1 MINTIFCFFFCAKV
15 ITYQVT
21 YQQPYVAKT
30 EEVQQEEDEPL
41 STKPER
47 AYITTNSKESPMG
60 SDRSTDQK
68 RLDNTNWTNEQKNV
82 WKAKSPISGYVSTY
96 TATYGGCLGCKQYF
110 DEKGQLYYKMAN
122 GEKLD
127 DNRLTIAFYDLGIMP
142 LGTRVSLVNR
152 TNGKSIVATIT
163 DTGGFMACC
172 GRIADLSLATANAI
186 GARTDIDLVEI
197 TEVSKVA
204 EK

>member
-1 MINTIFCFFFCAKV
+1 MLDQIFCFFFCAKV
-15 ITYQVT
+15 IVHQVA
-21 YQQPYVAKT
+21 YVPKPEQAQ
-30 EEVQQEEDEPL
+30 EVQDADPL
-41 STKPER
+41 SKSPQKGGN
-47 AYITTNSKESPMG
+47 ITTDSKESPMG
-60 SDRSTDQK
+60 SDGSTDQK

-142 LGTRVSLVNR
+142 LGTRVSLINR

-163 DTGGFMACC
+163 DTGGFMDCC
-172 GRIADLSLATANAI
+172 NRIADLSLATANAL
-186 GARTDIDLVEI
+186 GARTDLDIVEI
-197 TEVSKVA
+197 TEVPKIA

>member
-1 MINTIFCFFFCAKV
+1 MIIDQIFCFFFCAKV
-15 ITYQVT
+15 ISHQIT

-30 EEVQQEEDEPL
+30 EEIQQEEDDPL
-41 STKPER
+41 SKSPER
-47 AYITTNSKESPMG
+47 GIQTKLGSKRIAPPNSTGDPTNAQE
-60 SDRSTDQK
+60 
-68 RLDNTNWTNEQKNV
+68 EQKGV
-82 WKAKSPISGYVSTY
+82 WKTKSPISGYVSTY